1 MHKRAMTK
9 RIYMAATSQ
18 HVGKTTCTL
27 GLTAALR
34 RKGLRVGYCK
44 PVGQEFV
51 DLGDLK
57 VDKDALLFS
66 TIMGFILDASLHS
79 PVIVG
84 SGLTKA
90 YLENPDIYQFA
101 ERITRAVDALDS
113 MHDVVVLEGTG
124 HPGVGSVIDM
134 SNADV
139 AALTHSEVIMV
150 AEGGIGSTIDEL
162 NVNLALFRE
171 QGIPIKGVIVN
182 KVLPAKM
189 EQVKY
194 YVGKKLDRYG
204 IPMLGLLPFEKSLTF
219 PIMETILQ
227 AVKGQVV
234 FHEERLDN
242 RIEQIISGALVERG
256 EFGALHNL
264 LVIVNYRR
272 LDHTIEIIDDIARRQ
287 GISGSPLAG
296 IIING
301 EGEFVPQFLDD
312 FSCKAYVEKHHIPV
326 IATTLDTYGAALK
339 IGKLEVKINTRS
351 LWKAERAIE
360 LFAQHVDVSPLLT

>member
-1 MHKRAMTK
+1 MMK
-9 RIYMAATSQ
+9 RIYVAATSQ

-34 RKGLRVGYCK
+34 RHGLNVGYCK

-66 TIMGFILDASLHS
+66 TIMGFILDPALHS

-90 YLENPDIYQFA
+90 YLDNPEAYAFSQHIIQAA
-101 ERITRAVDALDS
+101 EALAS
-113 MHDVVVLEGTG
+113 VHDVVVMEGTG
-124 HPGVGSVIDM
+124 HPGVGSVIDL

-139 AALTHSEVIMV
+139 AALTGAGVVMV
-150 AEGGIGSTIDEL
+150 VEGGIGSTIDEL

-171 QGIPIKGVIVN
+171 QQLPVLGVIVN
-182 KVLPAKM
+182 KVLPPKI
-189 EQVKY
+189 EQVRH

-204 IPMLGLLPFEKSLTF
+204 IPLLGILPFDKTLTF
-219 PIMETILQ
+219 PIMETILL
-227 AVKGQVV
+227 AVKGKVV
-234 FHEERLDN
+234 FHEDRLDN
-242 RIEQIISGALVERG
+242 RIEHIISGALVERR
-256 EFGALHNL
+256 EFTAFHNL

-272 LDHTIEIIDDIARRQ
+272 LDHTIEIIEEIARKE
-287 GISGSPLAG
+287 GITTCPLAG

-301 EGEFVPQFLDD
+301 EGDFVPHFLDG
-312 FSCKAYVEKHHIPV
+312 FSCKEYIVAHHIPV
-326 IATTLDTYGAALK
+326 IATTLDTYGAAQK
-339 IGKLEVKINTRS
+339 IGKIEVKINTRT
-351 LWKAERAIE
+351 LWKAERAVE
-360 LFAQHVDVSPLLT
+360 LFHEHINVAQLL